1 MICSLENWKFVN
13 KRRLIIV
20 KKAIILLLV
29 LFSAICCSTATTVTR
44 ENFTIAESNTQMF
57 SIQQQG
63 GGINK
68 TLSIPRIASL
78 DFQPVV
84 RMNQD
89 TLYHGTVVNIS
100 NGATITIPE
109 MDGRY
114 VSLQVHDER
123 HFVPMFEYGPGT
135 YELKAETD
143 YVVAV
148 VRIQADESDP
158 EDVRKAA
165 EWQSQ
170 IVIKS
175 NSDVPLKLGNWDTDS
190 LNAIRAELNAE
201 LSKYSALETMGN
213 GTPESVNVEAHRAI
227 TAGGYLAA
235 PAKDAM
241 YETSEGNGSTECTA
255 VTYKAPTV
263 VGNGFWSITVY
274 DADGYIFNEKASV
287 NSKSV
292 VYNEDGSFTMHYGN
306 NCSDDAVNV
315 LNTVEGWN
323 IMMRIYRPT
332 DDIVQN
338 GFELPEIN

>member
-1 MICSLENWKFVN
+1 MKNN
-13 KRRLIIV
+13 
-20 KKAIILLLV
+20 AITL
-29 LFSAICCSTATTVTR
+29 VTR
-44 ENFTIAESNTQMF
+44 ENFTVAESNRMMF
-57 SIQQQG
+57 DIQQQG
-63 GGINK
+63 GGVNK
-68 TLSIPRIASL
+68 TLSIPRLASL
-78 DFQPVV
+78 DFQPVI

-100 NGATITIPE
+100 KGATVTIPE

-135 YELKAETD
+135 YELKADTD
-143 YVVAV
+143 YVVVV

-170 IVIKS
+170 VVIKS
-175 NSDVPLKLGNWDTDS
+175 NCDVPLKLGNWDTAS
-190 LNAIRAELNAE
+190 LDAVRAELNAE
-201 LSKYSALETMGN
+201 LNKYSALETMGD

-241 YETSEGNGSTECTA
+241 YFTSAGNGSNECTA
-255 VTYKAPTV
+255 VTYNALTV
-263 VGNGFWSITVY
+263 VGEGFWSITMY
-274 DADGYIFNEKASV
+274 NADGYIFDEKASV
-287 NSKSV
+287 NNKSV
-292 VYNEDGSFTMHYGN
+292 VYNKDGTFTMHYGN
-306 NCSDDAVNV
+306 NCPDDAVNV
-315 LNTVEGWN
+315 LDTMDGWN

-332 DDIVQN
+332 DDILKD
-338 GFELPEIN
+338 GFKLPEIK

>member
-1 MICSLENWKFVN
+1 MKN
-13 KRRLIIV
+13 IIT
-20 KKAIILLLV
+20 ILLVSL
-29 LFSAICCSTATTVTR
+29 STIGCVNTKVTR
-44 ENFTIAESNTQMF
+44 ENFTVAESNKMMLG
-57 SIQQQG
+57 IQKDA

-68 TLSIPRIASL
+68 TLSIPRLAAT

-89 TLYHGTVVNIS
+89 TLYHGTVIDIAK
-100 NGATITIPE
+100 GATITIPE

-114 VSLQVHDER
+114 VSLAVHDQN

-135 YELKAETD
+135 YKLKADTD

-175 NSDVPLKLGNWDTDS
+175 NSNVPLKWGGWDVAS
-190 LNAIRAELNAE
+190 LDAVRAELNAE
-201 LSKYSALETMGN
+201 LHQYSALETMGD
-213 GTPESVNVEAHRAI
+213 GTPESVNIEAHRAL
-227 TAGGYLAA
+227 TAGAYLAA

-241 YETSEGNGSTECTA
+241 YVTSAGNDSNECTA
-255 VTYKAPTV
+255 VTYNAPTV
-263 VGNGFWSITVY
+263 VGTGFWSITMY
-274 DADGYIFNEKASV
+274 NADGYMFNNKASL
-287 NSKSV
+287 NDKSV
-292 VYNEDGSFTMHYGN
+292 VKNEDGKFTMHYGN
-306 NCSDDAVNV
+306 NCPAGAVNT
-315 LNTVEGWN
+315 LNTVDGWN

-332 DDIVQN
+332 DDIVNN
-338 GFELPEIN
+338 GMKLPEIK